1 MEFQAKWIQAPGKAE
16 DVCPVFC
23 RTWKSAGT
31 VKKAELYLTALGVTV
46 TIAARKYSDLAW
58 AKVYGCEGIHIGRM
72 AEVAGNFD
80 YIVNTV
86 PAKLFDHGVLSK
98 LKDRCLVLDL
108 ASKPGGAGN
117 GDKKRVGCI
126 WLW

>member
-1 MEFQAKWIQAPGKAE
+1 MEILMQELPTTLF
-16 DVCPVFC
+16 
-23 RTWKSAGT
+23 GT
-31 VKKAELYLTALGVTV
+31 KCLITGFGRISKVLVKYLTALGVTV

-117 GDKKRVGCI
+117 GDKKRMGCI